1 MAVLVSPN
9 SVSSTRATHVT
20 IANPLASESTGDIRY
35 VPRTPPATN
44 RFFSHRLPLTPPP
57 RREISLS
64 HPSRPSTTRGLRPLI
79 PPLGLGWLVDFHA
92 VWLDSDVVRLCFTR
106 PRTRYMD
113 SDSSMSTR
121 PPCQPSGVP
130 RYLVGSPYLRTSFF
144 FGLCVVILSLFLGV
158 LESLHLYRLCIHL
171 PRRDP
176 NPVDLAP
183 SNHSSIARPPL
194 AESRSPRIVSKENDR
209 RHG

>member
-130 RYLVGSPYLRTSFF
+130 RYLVGSPTFGRPFSLVFASLSFLF
-144 FGLCVVILSLFLGV
+144 SLVSSSLSI
-158 LESLHLYRLCIHL
+158 Y
-171 PRRDP
+171 
-176 NPVDLAP
+176 
-183 SNHSSIARPPL
+183 
-194 AESRSPRIVSKENDR
+194 IVSASICLAVIR
-209 RHG
+209 IPST

>member
-1 MAVLVSPN
+1 MPAIWC
-9 SVSSTRATHVT
+9 TQ
-20 IANPLASESTGDIRY
+20 
-35 VPRTPPATN
+35 VPC
-44 RFFSHRLPLTPPP
+44 RFSLP
-57 RREISLS
+57 
-64 HPSRPSTTRGLRPLI
+64 
-79 PPLGLGWLVDFHA
+79 
-92 VWLDSDVVRLCFTR
+92 SDVL
-106 PRTRYMD
+106 
-113 SDSSMSTR
+113 
-121 PPCQPSGVP
+121 
-130 RYLVGSPYLRTSFF
+130 F